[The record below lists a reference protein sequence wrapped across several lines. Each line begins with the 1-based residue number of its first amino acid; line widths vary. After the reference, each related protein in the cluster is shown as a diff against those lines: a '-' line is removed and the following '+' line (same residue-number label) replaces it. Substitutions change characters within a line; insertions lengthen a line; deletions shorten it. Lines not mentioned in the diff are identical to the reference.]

1 MSADLR
7 AGIEAL
13 CDDPFRGYG
22 VDVVRVSDLRALLA
36 AHPVQNE
43 VTFET
48 NLLDPVW
55 LTTSSSRCT
64 TRPGVHPVQVTT
76 GERREALA
84 SLLGDLF
91 EGAVLWADVD
101 AILAALGI
109 VVSDRPEE
117 TT

>member
-1 MSADLR
+1 MSACCGAPGHAHFADCPAAYPSRPAPPRPVTADLR

-48 NLLDPVW
+48 NLLDPAW
-55 LTTSSSRCT
+55 LTTSSSRY
-64 TRPGVHPVQVTT
+64 
-76 GERREALA
+76 
-84 SLLGDLF
+84 
-91 EGAVLWADVD
+91 
-101 AILAALGI
+101 
-109 VVSDRPEE
+109 RPEV
-117 TT
+117 TP